1 MAEYWLI
8 SAPGEKT
15 CQQTWDTLNGMLAK
29 HGADQFCKAN
39 RFNIPDLKVGT
50 LDQLVGLSDDLNKL
64 DTYVESVSRKLATS
78 IGDILEKGQPLGEQL
93 QANGQELSAYL
104 TKFQWDSAKFPVKQ
118 SLKSLQEIINKQ
130 IGQIDQDL
138 KTKTATFNNLK
149 GSLQSLERRAT
160 GSLLVRNLTEL
171 VKKDHFVLGSEYL
184 TTLLVV
190 VPKALYKDWS
200 LKYEKLT
207 DMIVPRSS
215 ALLFEDQEHGLW
227 NVTVFNKVVDEF
239 KMKAREN
246 KFVVRDFTYS
256 EEDIAAG
263 KNELARLE
271 SDLKK
276 QYHLLMRW
284 LKVHFSE
291 SVIAWVHVK
300 VLRLF
305 VESVLRYGL
314 PVNFVAAVLLPPK
327 KNQRRLRELLNQLYA
342 HLDTSISQGPIEDI
356 PGFNIGAQ
364 EYYPYVSF
372 KINIDFVSAKTQ

>member
-1 MAEYWLI
+1 MEYWLI

-15 CQQTWDTLNGMLAK
+15 CQQTWDSLNNSLNK
-29 HGADQFCKAN
+29 HGSDFCKSN

-50 LDQLVGLSDDLNKL
+50 LDQLVGLSDDLSKL
-64 DTYVESVSRKLATS
+64 DAYVESVSRKLAQS

-93 QANGQELSAYL
+93 QANGQELSAYI
-104 TKFQWDSAKFPVKQ
+104 TKFQWDSAKFPIKQ

-149 GSLQSLERRAT
+149 GSLQSLERKQT

-171 VKKDHFVLGSEYL
+171 VKKENFVLGSEYL

-190 VPKALYKDWS
+190 VPKAFYKDWN
-200 LKYEKLT
+200 LKYERLT

-215 ALLFEDQEHGLW
+215 SLIFEDSDHGLF
-227 NVTVFNKVVDEF
+227 NITLFNKVIEEF
-239 KMKAREN
+239 KIKAREN
-246 KFVVRDFTYS
+246 KFVVRDFTYN
-256 EEDIAAG
+256 EEDINAG
-263 KNELARLE
+263 KNEIARLE
-271 SDLKK
+271 SDMKK

-291 SVIAWVHVK
+291 SVIALIHVK

-314 PVNFVAAVLLPPK
+314 PVNFVAALLQPPK
-327 KNQRRLRELLNQLYA
+327 KNQRRIREVLNHLYA

-356 PGFNIGAQ
+356 PGFNLGQQ
-364 EYYPYVSF
+364 EYFPYVSF
-372 KINIDFVSAKTQ
+372 KVNIDFVSK